1 MRMCGNHNHI
11 EKPEL
16 RVVAYSYQS
25 CSSHLTKMLVSSI
38 WPKCS
43 YPAQRDSFCF
53 EWVRE
58 VWSGALLQCNLSCD
72 GQCTWHLGVQFH
84 FPAWCHHVGRCVIVM
99 SGRGTRLCLVVA
111 TSGDEKWKITVLM
124 KNGICKQAGA
134 TKQFILFSH
143 LMIFPGG
150 LNPAFRELTDYS

>member
-25 CSSHLTKMLVSSI
+25 CSFHLTKMLISSI

-72 GQCTWHLGVQFH
+72 NALGTWVYNFTSLRDAITWGDVSLSCQGEG
-84 FPAWCHHVGRCVIVM
+84 PGCVLWWPLQVM
-99 SGRGTRLCLVVA
+99 RSGRSLC
-111 TSGDEKWKITVLM
+111 SWKMGSVNKLGPPS
-124 KNGICKQAGA
+124 NVSS
-134 TKQFILFSH
+134 SH
-143 LMIFPGG
+143 TWWSFPVDWIQPLG
-150 LNPAFRELTDYS
+150 N